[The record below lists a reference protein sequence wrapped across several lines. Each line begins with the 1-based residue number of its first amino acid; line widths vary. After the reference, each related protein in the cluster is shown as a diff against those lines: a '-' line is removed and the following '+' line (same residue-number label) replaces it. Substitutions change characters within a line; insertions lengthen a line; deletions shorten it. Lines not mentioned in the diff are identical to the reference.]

1 MLLRCIIVVI
11 ISSLTSFYIPEKSI
25 AAECKGSTCIDVTTD
40 GRQEILI
47 TVRKKS
53 PGTSATTN
61 PSIRPSP
68 FSKPRT
74 VVKRPWI
81 PWLPKPV
88 VKRSATPRPR
98 KSSTVTRISGS
109 AVMDQVRS
117 LIPRGVITTQPNS
130 NYLVHQPVT
139 FRTNLPPRFVA
150 NVVVLR
156 IPIEI
161 ELEATFI
168 WNFGDGHT
176 LVTKEPG
183 APYPLSTIR
192 NTYSN
197 SGRYTAQLE
206 VRWSGAWRASG
217 ISAPITGSIIQ
228 SYTRDIYAQPALA
241 HFTR

>member
-1 MLLRCIIVVI
+1 M
-11 ISSLTSFYIPEKSI
+11 
-25 AAECKGSTCIDVTTD
+25 AAECQGNTCIDVTTD
-40 GRQEILI
+40 GRQEVLI

-53 PGTSATTN
+53 PSSSATTS
-61 PSIRPSP
+61 PSIRPTT
-68 FSKPRT
+68 R
-74 VVKRPWI
+74 VKRPWI

-88 VKRSATPRPR
+88 AKRSATPRPR
-98 KSSTVTRISGS
+98 KTSTVVRVSGS

-117 LIPRGVITTQPNS
+117 LIPQGVITTQPNS

-156 IPIEI
+156 IPIQI

-168 WNFGDGHT
+168 WNFGDGRS

-183 APYPLSTIR
+183 APYPLSTIS
-192 NTYSN
+192 NTYAK

-206 VRWSGAWRASG
+206 VRWSGSWRTAG
-217 ISAPITGSIIQ
+217 ISAPINGSIIQ
-228 SYTRDIYAQPALA
+228 SYTRDIYVQPALA

>member
-11 ISSLTSFYIPEKSI
+11 ISSLTSFHIPEKSI
-25 AAECKGSTCIDVTTD
+25 AAECQGNTCIDVTTD
-40 GRQEILI
+40 GREEVLI

-53 PGTSATTN
+53 PGSSATAS
-61 PSIRPSP
+61 PSLRPTT
-68 FSKPRT
+68 R
-74 VVKRPWI
+74 VKRPWI

-117 LIPRGVITTQPNS
+117 LIPQGVITTQPNS
-130 NYLVHQPVT
+130 LYLVHQPVS

-156 IPIEI
+156 IPIQI

-168 WNFGDGHT
+168 WNFGDGRS

-183 APYPLSTIR
+183 APYPFSTIR

-197 SGRYTAQLE
+197 SGRYSAQLE
-206 VRWSGAWRASG
+206 VRWSGTWRASG

-228 SYTRDIYAQPALA
+228 SYTRDIYVQPALA